1 MKRLRDT
8 EELDSLPV
16 DLPHVILQL
25 IESFRSQ
32 AICPACK
39 VLVPKAIGCLYC
51 IGKLAC
57 NKYPEYTLTSDAS
70 VELCLPH
77 FTVPSNKWRC
87 EQWTSDINDA
97 EVWEEIQR
105 NKAEIITNCHP
116 ERSYYFTLKIG
127 WKLLLRFSGKWYLQ
141 LTNEHGEN
149 IAVDVDHVDSEDS
162 EDSDVSSDPEDISIE
177 DDSEDQSTFGTSDT
191 SDEE

>member
-8 EELDSLPV
+8 EELDDFD
-16 DLPHVILQL
+16 DLHINFPHVILQL

-32 AICPACK
+32 IVCPACK

-51 IGKLAC
+51 IGQRAC

-127 WKLLLRFSGKWYLQ
+127 WKLLLKFSGKWYLQ

-162 EDSDVSSDPEDISIE
+162 DVSSSDSEDINVDS
-177 DDSEDQSTFGTSDT
+177 DDSEDQSTSDT
-191 SDEE
+191 SDTE